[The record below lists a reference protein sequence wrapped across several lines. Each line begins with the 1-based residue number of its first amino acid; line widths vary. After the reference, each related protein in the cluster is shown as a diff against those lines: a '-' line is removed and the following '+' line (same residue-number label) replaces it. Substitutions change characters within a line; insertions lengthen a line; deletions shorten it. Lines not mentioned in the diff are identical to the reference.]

1 MIDIFVS
8 HFFSIILAYTFGSF
22 FIHFLF
28 SSKNK
33 IDIYE
38 NILLGYIFF
47 GFSVLVINFL
57 SPISY
62 KINSIILIISII
74 LIFIF
79 KKKNLLQ
86 LLKIISISSIFVFI
100 LISYSK
106 INDPDGFLYHMPFT
120 QILNEQKIIFGI
132 SNLHFRFGT
141 ISLQQYIDAGNLNL
155 LNKSGLIVSSA
166 SIFSIIFLKLIIN
179 IYKYLT
185 KKNYLSSSFFIFYLF
200 LIFILSIRFNR
211 YSDYGNDAITSFFLI
226 YLLILIFQKNF
237 SNFTKEEYFKISII
251 SLAIFTFKPFYFLL
265 LLLPFFILFLN
276 KKVKIFTKINLF
288 LLIFL
293 SVWITKNIFISGCAL
308 YPIEKTCIKELSWF
322 QKDKSNSYYV
332 KNISISGEAYAKS
345 WNTQKKLSQTEYI
358 KNFNWFSNWKKNHF
372 DVVINKTQYAFY
384 FFLIV
389 LLVSLRKNKNRFF
402 KDLKINLINLI
413 YKNYIF
419 CFVIFGYLI
428 IWFLKFPI
436 LRYSY
441 VIIFM
446 VFFFPYLHFLFS
458 KIIIKKIRN
467 FCSIFISIC
476 ILFKK
481 CSENLSYRYFRYNS
495 KYRKYFLNRK
505 QNYQ

>member
-1 MIDIFVS
+1 
-8 HFFSIILAYTFGSF
+8 
-22 FIHFLF
+22 
-28 SSKNK
+28 
-33 IDIYE
+33 
-38 NILLGYIFF
+38 
-47 GFSVLVINFL
+47 
-57 SPISY
+57 
-62 KINSIILIISII
+62 
-74 LIFIF
+74 
-79 KKKNLLQ
+79 
-86 LLKIISISSIFVFI
+86 
-100 LISYSK
+100 
-106 INDPDGFLYHMPFT
+106 MPFT